1 MSQISYLNELG
12 GLTAGMRGD
21 VQFDYKRS
29 YLNNTGAIVPFGV
42 GVFRGAT
49 DGVLKRGTAIT
60 DDFIGIVGHSHIDNS
75 SSSAYPPSAVP
86 FGTATPQ
93 AGVPNTAQANVIRAG
108 MVWAQVE
115 QAVTPDDRVFV
126 RITANGPGKD
136 VLGAFRK
143 DADLLS
149 GVPTAVPVAG
159 LSFMS
164 TALAAGVALIEVTAN
179 ASTRLG
185 ASPGGSAA
193 RIVLTPR
200 AEAANVINVDV
211 ALFDD
216 NGVPV
221 AVATPIYIESFAVT
235 DSGGDLAAASA
246 SPLGTVV
253 KALNP
258 ATGPNTMSMTS
269 TAAGLAAF
277 GVTNAAAEITD
288 VRVTVGNV
296 VQLLRL
302 TFA

>member
-1 MSQISYLNELG
+1 MSQISYLTELG
-12 GLTAGMRGD
+12 GLAAGMRGD

-29 YLNNTGAIVPFGV
+29 YLNNTGLIVPFGV

-49 DGVLKRGTAIT
+49 DNTLKRGTAVT

-75 SSSAYPPSAVP
+75 SSSTYPAAGVP

-93 AGVPNTAQANVIRAG
+93 AGVPLAAQANVIRAG
-108 MVWAQVE
+108 LVWSQVE

-143 DADLLS
+143 DADLVS

-164 TALAAGVALIEVTAN
+164 TALAAGVVLIEVTAN

-185 ASPGGSAA
+185 ASPGGSAQ
-193 RIVLTPR
+193 RVVLTPR

-216 NGVPV
+216 NGAPV

-235 DSGGDLAAASA
+235 DTGGDLAAASA
-246 SPLGTVV
+246 APLGTVV
-253 KALNP
+253 KANNP
-258 ATGPNTMSMTS
+258 ATGPNTMMMTS

-277 GVTNAAAEITD
+277 GVTNTAAEITD